1 MEEFRDFDDFY
12 EISSL
17 GNVKSKRTGKILRKS
32 VNGRGRYKV
41 NLCYNGVKRTVE
53 IHRLVAK
60 VFIPNP
66 NNYPV
71 INHKDEN
78 PLNNDVNNLEW
89 CTQSYNLTYGNK
101 RTKEN
106 ITKSLKNSV
115 NAPKIVQQFSLTG
128 ELINE
133 FPSALSAGKF
143 TGIASSHIRDCCN
156 NKTII
161 KEKYSYHCRTAGGF
175 IWKYKIPLNS
185 GEE

>member
-106 ITKSLKNSV
+106 ITKFLK
-115 NAPKIVQQFSLTG
+115 K
-128 ELINE
+128 
-133 FPSALSAGKF
+133 
-143 TGIASSHIRDCCN
+143 
-156 NKTII
+156 
-161 KEKYSYHCRTAGGF
+161 
-175 IWKYKIPLNS
+175 
-185 GEE
+185 